1 MSSARRRTE
10 KAASAR
16 MREPL
21 LGLPVVVED
30 TVVGLLDPVID
41 DGDDELPVAV
51 VTDDEVV
58 VVGEVVEAIV
68 PALPPTSPTPSVSS
82 SDCNWLLIQAR
93 TSVWFS

>member
-1 MSSARRRTE
+1 MW
-10 KAASAR
+10 
-16 MREPL
+16 EPL

-30 TVVGLLDPVID
+30 AVVGLLDPVVD